1 MKEIHEIDKVKEVRK
16 EFLNVEKD
24 KVMIMEEL
32 SLIQLLF
39 LTRWL

>member
-16 EFLNVEKD
+16 AFINVEKD

-32 SLIQLLF
+32 SLIQ
-39 LTRWL
+39 